1 MKLYQKLSQVL
12 AAYHNSTAANNTEW
26 VVKHS
31 ETIDRLCQTLMPSGS
46 GFDAGTT
53 LDINRSRSEKLI
65 FASAYHHM
73 DANGYY
79 DGWSDLTITVKP
91 SLQFGFNIKITG
103 LRRKNRHDID
113 YMMDTFYEALNTE
126 TTKGGSK

>member
-1 MKLYQKLSQVL
+1 MKLYQKLSQAI
-12 AAYHNSTAANNTEW
+12 AAHHNSIAANNTEW
-26 VVKHS
+26 IVKHS
-31 ETIDRLCQTLMPSGS
+31 ETIDRLQTLMPSGS
-46 GFDAGTT
+46 GFDVGTT
-53 LDINRSRSEKLI
+53 LDVNRSSAEKLI

-91 SLQFGFNIKITG
+91 SLQFDFTIKITG
-103 LRRKNRHDID
+103 LRRKNRHDMD

-126 TTKGGSK
+126 ITKGA

>member
-1 MKLYQKLSQVL
+1 MKLYQKLSHVL
-12 AAYHNSTAANNTEW
+12 AAYHNAIAANNTEW
-26 VVKHS
+26 IANHS
-31 ETIDRLCQTLMPSGS
+31 ETIDRLQTLMPSGS

-53 LDINRSRSEKLI
+53 LDINRSSAEKLI
-65 FASAYHHM
+65 FDSAYHHM

-91 SLQFGFNIKITG
+91 SLQFEVNIKITG

-126 TTKGGSK
+126 TTKGA

>member
-1 MKLYQKLSQVL
+1 MKLYQKLAQVL
-12 AAYHNSTAANNTEW
+12 AAYHNAIAANNTEW
-26 VVKHS
+26 IANHS
-31 ETIDRLCQTLMPSGS
+31 ETIDRLCQTFMPSGS

-53 LDINRSRSEKLI
+53 LDINRSSAEKLI
-65 FASAYHHM
+65 FDSAYHHM

-91 SLQFGFNIKITG
+91 SLQFGFNIKIAG
-103 LRRKNRHDID
+103 LRRKNRHDMD

-126 TTKGGSK
+126 TTKGGW

>member
-12 AAYHNSTAANNTEW
+12 AASHAANAANNTEW
-26 VVKHS
+26 IANHS
-31 ETIDRLCQTLMPSGS
+31 ETIDRLCQTFMPSGS

-53 LDINRSRSEKLI
+53 LDVNRSSAEKLI
-65 FASAYHHM
+65 FDSAYHHM
-73 DANGYY
+73 DANGSY

-91 SLQFGFNIKITG
+91 SLQFGFDIKITG
-103 LRRKNRHDID
+103 LRRKNRHDLD

-126 TTKGGSK
+126 TTKGA

>member
-1 MKLYQKLSQVL
+1 MKLYQKLAQVL

-26 VVKHS
+26 IVKHS
-31 ETIDRLCQTLMPSGS
+31 ETIDRLCHTFMPTGS
-46 GFDAGTT
+46 GFDAGTM
-53 LDINRSRSEKLI
+53 LDVNRSSAEKLI

-79 DGWSDLTITVKP
+79 DGWSDLTITVKS

-103 LRRKNRHDID
+103 LRRKNRHDMD
-113 YMMDTFYEALNTE
+113 YMMDTFCEALNT
-126 TTKGGSK
+126 KF

>member
-12 AAYHNSTAANNTEW
+12 AASHAANAANNMEW
-26 VVKHS
+26 IVKHS
-31 ETIDRLCQTLMPSGS
+31 ETIDRLCQTFMPSGS

-53 LDINRSRSEKLI
+53 LDVNRSSAEKLI
-65 FASAYHHM
+65 FDSAYHHM
-73 DANGYY
+73 DANGCY

-91 SLQFGFNIKITG
+91 SLQFEINIKITG
-103 LRRKNRHDID
+103 LRRKNRHDMD

-126 TTKGGSK
+126 TTKGGW

>member
-1 MKLYQKLSQVL
+1 MKLYQKLSQAI
-12 AAYHNSTAANNTEW
+12 AAYHNSIAANNTEW
-26 VVKHS
+26 IVKHS
-31 ETIDRLCQTLMPSGS
+31 ETIDRLCQTFMPTGS

-53 LDINRSRSEKLI
+53 LDVNQSSAEKLI

-79 DGWSDLTITVKP
+79 DGWSDLTITVRP

-103 LRRKNRHDID
+103 LRGKNRCDMD

-126 TTKGGSK
+126 ITKGA

>member
-12 AAYHNSTAANNTEW
+12 AAYHNSIAANNTEW
-26 VVKHS
+26 IANHS

-53 LDINRSRSEKLI
+53 LDVNRSSAEKLI
-65 FASAYHHM
+65 FDSAYHHL

-91 SLQFGFNIKITG
+91 SLQFEFNIKIAG
-103 LRRKNRHDID
+103 LRRKNRHDMD
-113 YMMDTFYEALNTE
+113 DMMDTFYEALNTE
-126 TTKGGSK
+126 TTKGGW